1 MIQPYA
7 FISYVRENRDVI
19 DCLAKDLRAFGVT
32 VWLDRNEIRPG
43 QWWKDAINDAIQKG
57 TFFIACFSKELN
69 ERQETYMH
77 GELRLAIDRLRNM
90 PKNRVWFIPVLINQT
105 EIPSH
110 TISDHETLKD
120 INAVMMFDQWDN
132 GVKDIIRA
140 MKIDYPEF
148 RRTLHLLNLIKYHPA
163 ERKYAIEQLRT
174 TRIRDSVAEVVPTMI
189 ELLGD
194 SDVHMDAEQVLVE
207 IGVPVVP
214 LLIKFLADADADARV
229 RSDAVG
235 VLRKIRPAPAEVVP
249 LLIKLLGDADMLVR
263 AAAAGML
270 YDIGSAAAEAFPA
283 LAKLLDDADKHV
295 RVMAAAALLNIDEVA
310 ASAIPA
316 VINLFRGDA
325 DKVCP

>member
-19 DCLAKDLRAFGVT
+19 DCLAKELRAFGVT
-32 VWLDRNEIRPG
+32 VWLDRNDIRPG

-57 TFFIACFSKELN
+57 AFFIACFSKELN

-105 EIPSH
+105 VIPSH

-120 INAVMMFDQWDN
+120 INAVMLFDQWDN
-132 GVKDIIRA
+132 GVRDIIRA
-140 MKIDYPEF
+140 MKIDDPEF
-148 RRTLHLLNLIKYHPA
+148 RRTLHLLELIKYHPA
-163 ERKYAIEQLRT
+163 ERVYAIEQLRT

-194 SDVHMDAEQVLVE
+194 SNVRMDAERVLVE
-207 IGVPVVP
+207 IGAPAVPA
-214 LLIKFLADADADARV
+214 LIKFLADADADARV
-229 RSDAVG
+229 RPGAVD
-235 VLRKIRPAPAEVVP
+235 VLRKIHPAPSEVVP
-249 LLIKLLGDADMLVR
+249 LLIKLLGDADILVR
-263 AAAAGML
+263 MPAALML
-270 YDIGSAAAEAFPA
+270 YEIGSAAAEAFPA
-283 LAKLLDDADKHV
+283 LVKLLGDAEKTV
-295 RVMAAAALLNIDEVA
+295 RLMAAAALLNIDKA
-310 ASAIPA
+310 AAEAIPA